1 MSGTA
6 AKLSRNAAYHHCTVL
21 VDVNECRLH
30 DAISSKAEGVE
41 SRATQVL
48 AQVWSLTQFYSVDFS
63 QSRISV
69 KSAFSTSAQSRFASA
84 VFDSVPGPLRLA
96 WHT

>member
-1 MSGTA
+1 MRFKQEDKKVSGTA

-48 AQVWSLTQFYSVDFS
+48 ALAALWL
-63 QSRISV
+63 V
-69 KSAFSTSAQSRFASA
+69 KIFNLWES
-84 VFDSVPGPLRLA
+84 
-96 WHT
+96 

>member
-1 MSGTA
+1 MRFKQEDKKVSGTA

-48 AQVWSLTQFYSVDFS
+48 AL
-63 QSRISV
+63 
-69 KSAFSTSAQSRFASA
+69 AA
-84 VFDSVPGPLRLA
+84 LRLVKIFNL
-96 WHT
+96 WES